1 MSGISAFADK
11 STEQATLKICDL
23 LEEIE
28 RPEGV
33 RMTVNN
39 LSNAESGVLRTKDEN
54 PVIDISL
61 SPTASPLK
69 TSLQGDQTSSRKEI
83 EAATVYAIT

>member
-11 STEQATLKICDL
+11 RTEQATLRMCDL

-33 RMTVNN
+33 RLTVNN
-39 LSNAESGVLRTKDEN
+39 LSNAESGVLRAEDDN
-54 PVIDISL
+54 PVTDISL
-61 SPTASPLK
+61 AHCFTMEDVVRELIKLVAEQK
-69 TSLQGDQTSSRKEI
+69 
-83 EAATVYAIT
+83 

>member
-61 SPTASPLK
+61 AHCFTLEDVVRELIKLVAEK
-69 TSLQGDQTSSRKEI
+69 K
-83 EAATVYAIT
+83 